1 MRAGRGF
8 LLSMHSDCSDLRWRG
23 VRGAAG
29 VLIVSALA
37 GAALVGCVHYHAK
50 PLAAGKVAANF
61 EGRSLTDTGLRAFL
75 ETNHVTGEWPRR
87 GWELESLTLAA
98 FYFSPELDVAR
109 AQWGTARAGSRTAG
123 ERPNPTLN
131 VTPGYNATTFTPS
144 PWIPLGFL
152 DIPIETAG
160 KRGYR
165 MAQAGHLSEAAKLNI
180 LGTAWQ
186 VRGRL
191 RRALVDLYAASE
203 QQRLLAAQQAAQE
216 ENVKLLEGQFAAGAV
231 SPAEVTRERIA
242 LDTTRLA
249 EQDAKRQRGESRVAV
264 AEAIGIPVGALDAV
278 EISFAGLDRVPLGL
292 DTPAAR
298 RQALVGRSDV
308 LAGLSEYAA
317 SQSALQL
324 EIARQYPDLH
334 IGPGYQYDQGDSKW
348 SLALTVTLPVF
359 NQNQGPIAEAEGRRN
374 ESAAKFD
381 ALQARVVAEVDRGLV
396 GYRAAVEKSATADS
410 LLVNLEKQERV
421 LRGRLEAGEV
431 SRGEV
436 IAGQVE
442 LAAARLARA
451 DAVAKAQ
458 QALGQL
464 EEALQSPVKWPKGAW
479 ETSPRKGAERLESGL
494 PQLAQTV
501 ALPDVK
507 GGFDLMAVDLA
518 GQRLFLNAED
528 NNTTEVID
536 LAGGTLARTITGM
549 QEPKWVVYRPEL
561 HKLYVANGNGAV
573 RVLDSR
579 TFEPVRTIEFKEK
592 ANNLRFDAKTGELFV
607 GGGKKFGAIGIV
619 DTRTD
624 SVTAEIPLANFPKQF
639 EVEENFVY
647 VNVPEANHVA
657 VIDRRKKAVVATW
670 PVEAAKGNIPMG
682 FDRARH
688 RLFIGCEPGKL
699 AVLDSGSGKQVAA
712 VDIAA
717 EPDGVWYDSKRRCIY
732 ISCGE
737 GSLDVVRQVDAD
749 HYEFAGRVATAKGAA
764 TSLYVPE
771 LDQLFLAVPQRD
783 GQTAELRIYIPNLES
798 LARLGKK
805 GKQP

>member
-1 MRAGRGF
+1 
-8 LLSMHSDCSDLRWRG
+8 LSMHSDYSEKRWRG

-29 VLIVSALA
+29 VLLAGVMA
-37 GAALVGCVHYHAK
+37 GAALVGCVHYRAK
-50 PLAAGKVAANF
+50 PLAAGKVAADF
-61 EGRSLTDTGLRAFL
+61 EGRSLSDAGLRVFL
-75 ETNHVTGEWPRR
+75 ETNHVSGEWPRR

-98 FYFSPELDVAR
+98 FYFSPELDLAR
-109 AQWGTARAGSRTAG
+109 AQWGTARAGVRTAG
-123 ERPNPTLN
+123 QRPNPTLSAS
-131 VTPGYNATTFTPS
+131 PQYNATTFAPS
-144 PWIPLGFL
+144 PWVAAFNL

-160 KRGYR
+160 KRGHR
-165 MAQAGHLSEAAKLNI
+165 IAQAGHLSDAAKLNI
-180 LGTAWQ
+180 AGTAWQ

-191 RRALVDLYAASE
+191 RRALVDFYAAGE
-203 QQRLLAAQQAAQE
+203 QQRLLAVQQAAQE
-216 ENVKLLEGQFAAGAV
+216 QNVKLLEGQLAAGAV

-249 EQDAKRQRGESRVAV
+249 VPDAARQRAESRVAM
-264 AEAIGIPVGALDAV
+264 AEAIGIPLGALDGV
-278 EISFAGLDRVPLGL
+278 EISFAGLDRVPPGL
-292 DTPAAR
+292 DTPTAR
-298 RQALVGRSDV
+298 RQALLNRADV

-317 SQSALQL
+317 SEAALRL
-324 EIARQYPDLH
+324 EVAKQYPDIHLN
-334 IGPGYQYDQGDSKW
+334 PGYEYDQGDNKW
-348 SLALTVTLPVF
+348 GVGLSLELPVL
-359 NQNQGPIAEAEGRRN
+359 NQNQGPIAEAEARRS
-374 ESAAKFD
+374 ESAAKFN
-381 ALQARVVAEVDRGLV
+381 ALQARVLAEIERGMAA
-396 GYRAAVEKSATADS
+396 YRAGLEKSATADS
-410 LLVNLEKQERV
+410 LLVNLEKQERG

-431 SRGEV
+431 SRSEV

-464 EEALQSPVKWPKGAW
+464 EEALQSPVQWPKGAW
-479 ETSPRKGAERLESGL
+479 EASPRKEAQSVVGVL
-494 PQLAQTV
+494 PQLAQTI

-518 GQRLFLNAED
+518 GRRLFLNAED

-536 LAGGTLARTITGM
+536 LADGKLARTITGM

-607 GGGKKFGAIGIV
+607 GVGKKFGAIGIV

-639 EVEENFVY
+639 EVEGNFIY

-670 PVEAAKGNIPMG
+670 PVGGAKGNIPMG

-699 AVLDSGSGKQVAA
+699 AVLDSSSGRQVA
-712 VDIAA
+712 VLDIAP
-717 EPDGVWYDSKRRCIY
+717 EPDGVWYDAKRRCIY

-737 GSLDVVRQVDAD
+737 GSLDLVRQVDAD
-749 HYEFAGRVATAKGAA
+749 HYEFAGRVPTAKGAA
-764 TSLYVPE
+764 TSLFVPE
-771 LDQLFLAVPQRD
+771 LEEVFVAVPQRE
-783 GQTAELRIYIPNLES
+783 GQGAELRAYKVNP
-798 LARLGKK
+798 K
-805 GKQP
+805 